1 MTVCSDLRYDL
12 DTGDEEALADLPG
25 TDQMRMRQMPF
36 PLTPERK
43 AENDAAIA
51 AYEAATLS
59 GDVTRIWETFII
71 VEQRMNAE
79 FRMCNAEECERI
91 RLAKRRIARERE
103 ARKAALA
110 PVAANVNAFCETLI
124 GRHVRVREAA
134 E

>member
-1 MTVCSDLRYDL
+1 MSH
-12 DTGDEEALADLPG
+12 
-25 TDQMRMRQMPF
+25 

-91 RLAKRRIARERE
+91 RLAKRRIARDRE

-110 PVAANVNAFCETLI
+110 PIAANANAFCETLMA
-124 GRHVRVREAA
+124 RHVRQAA